1 MAHTPPSDAAVS
13 VSIRPPGLAV
23 IHGGD
28 RRWKTLTETANHTYA
43 QGEIL
48 LARTAYV
55 DALEE
60 AEQLF
65 SAALVQ
71 SCRFPA
77 PVIYNVSCHNLAE
90 LAERFGDSR
99 EAEAFYRKAYDRLFA
114 AARSP
119 ATPLKMRIA
128 CVQHL
133 KQALAAL
140 VQHLQSYGNDQDQ
153 VDVIVRNAF
162 HLACDVFRIARHAEQ
177 ADNDCPHRPIVS
189 S

>member
-1 MAHTPPSDAAVS
+1 MDHTPPPNAAIDTS
-13 VSIRPPGLAV
+13 TRPQGLAV

-28 RRWKTLTETANHTYA
+28 RRWKTLTETANQTYA
-43 QGEIL
+43 QGEIP
-48 LARTAYV
+48 LARTAYL
-55 DALEE
+55 DALGE

-65 SAALVQ
+65 AAALVQ

-90 LAERFGDSR
+90 LAERVGDSR
-99 EAEAFYRKAYDRLFA
+99 EAEAFYRKAYERLFA

-133 KQALAAL
+133 KRTLAAL
-140 VQHLQSYGNDQDQ
+140 VQHLQSHGADQDQ
-153 VDVIVRNAF
+153 IDATVRSAYQ
-162 HLACDVFRIARHAEQ
+162 LACDVFRIAQHAEH
-177 ADNDCPHRPIVS
+177 ADNNCPHCPVVS

>member
-1 MAHTPPSDAAVS
+1 MAHTPPSNAAVDAS
-13 VSIRPPGLAV
+13 TRPQGLAV

-28 RRWKTLTETANHTYA
+28 RRWKTLTETANQTYA
-43 QGEIL
+43 QGEIP
-48 LARTAYV
+48 LARTAYL

-65 SAALVQ
+65 AVALIQ

-90 LAERFGDSR
+90 LAERVGDSR
-99 EAEAFYRKAYDRLFA
+99 EAEAFYRKAYDRLIE

-119 ATPLKMRIA
+119 ATPLSMRIA

-133 KQALAAL
+133 KQSLAAL
-140 VQHLQSYGNDQDQ
+140 AQHLRSHECEEDV
-153 VDVIVRNAF
+153 VDTAIRKAYDVAF
-162 HLACDVFRIARHAEQ
+162 DVFRVARHAEQ
-177 ADNDCPHRPIVS
+177 ADNDCPHCPIVS

>member
-1 MAHTPPSDAAVS
+1 MAHTPPPEASVDAS
-13 VSIRPPGLAV
+13 LRPPGLAV

-28 RRWKTLTETANHTYA
+28 RRWKTLTETANHIYA
-43 QGEIL
+43 QGEIP
-48 LARTAYV
+48 LARTAYL

-65 SAALVQ
+65 AAALVQ

-90 LAERFGDSR
+90 LAERAGNSR
-99 EAEAFYRKAYDRLFA
+99 EAEDFYRKAYERLFA

-119 ATPLKMRIA
+119 STPLQMRIA

-133 KQALAAL
+133 KQALAVL
-140 VQHLQSYGNDQDQ
+140 VQHLQIHGDDQDQ
-153 VDVIVRNAF
+153 IDATVRGAF

-177 ADNDCPHRPIVS
+177 ADNNCPHCPIVS

>member
-1 MAHTPPSDAAVS
+1 MAHTPSSDAAVS
-13 VSIRPPGLAV
+13 VATQPPALTV

-28 RRWKTLTETANHTYA
+28 RQWKTLTETANHTYA
-43 QGEIL
+43 QGEIP
-48 LARTAYV
+48 LARTAYL

-60 AEQLF
+60 AEHLF
-65 SAALVQ
+65 AAALVQ

-90 LAERFGDSR
+90 LAERVGDSR

-140 VQHLQSYGNDQDQ
+140 VQHLQSHGNDQDQ
-153 VDVIVRNAF
+153 IDATVRSAL

-177 ADNDCPHRPIVS
+177 VDNDCPHCPIVS